1 MSSRSRNFLIPA
13 LIVAA
18 ALAIIA
24 YLLISGGNDEP
35 AGAGSGEEAGQE
47 ATTDPSGVVG
57 DVVEP
62 DPPEKIDAER
72 HDPEDPLA
80 MGALDAPVTIVMFS
94 DFQCPFCAL
103 WTTQTLPELT
113 PYIDEDEVRV
123 EWRDLAVF
131 GDDSRRAAYA
141 GYAAGL
147 QGKYLEFTQTLF
159 DGGDSPSASALSD
172 DALEELAGDLGL
184 DVDKFNAD
192 RTGEEVEEAVEA
204 NFAEGEELGVFS
216 TPAFLVNG
224 RPIIGAQPTETFI
237 EAVEAELAGEE

>member
-24 YLLISGGNDEP
+24 YLVISGGNDEP

-103 WTTQTLPELT
+103 WTTQTLPELM